1 MVAIST
7 RLGRAE
13 LVPDEREHVD
23 AHRVHVHRQLADAL
37 RRVHVHEHARP
48 RALARRGDLGDRLHR
63 AHLWVV
69 LQQARSVRAS
79 QWRCGGAFFSCFL
92 RRTSLFECI
101 TVTRSVRGVTA
112 AATALAST
120 RPSRSTGTY
129 VTSSRPAALSA
140 SRHSVTAGCSTL
152 DVTTCGRLPPADAG
166 PSRRRRASSSSMTPR
181 MAWLSASEPQP
192 VKMISSGFAPI
203 SCATAAL
210 ALFTA
215 AAHDRPKAC
224 PLDGLPQWSCRNGI
238 AASATS
244 GHTGLVAW

>member
-37 RRVHVHEHARP
+37 RRVRVHEHARP

-63 AHLWVV
+63 AHLCVV
-69 LQQARSVRAS
+69 VQQERAVKASRGAVVVRPFRAP
-79 QWRCGGAFFSCFL
+79 L

-152 DVTTCGRLPPADAG
+152 DVTTCGSLPPADAG

-224 PLDGLPQWSCRNGI
+224 PLDGLPQWSCRNGM